1 MVFNAVFEKVDDSDN
16 KDDKNESQDDRDNN
30 KNNNTFDKLSLIE
43 YASLLI
49 FFGLFMVATKKQKG
63 DKYEF

>member
-1 MVFNAVFEKVDDSDN
+1 MVFNAVFEKV
-16 KDDKNESQDDRDNN
+16 DDRDNN
-30 KNNNTFDKLSLIE
+30 KNNNTFDKLSLIK